1 MLLFVKLCSTAPL
14 PLSLI
19 FGVQVAFVIAPIIMP
34 ELLVMLIKST
44 IARAMVSRL
53 LHSLRDDKN
62 HCGEDGKYDG
72 EVKQAIDCA
81 VRWTRAWAESAVFS
95 SREGILHVRKER
107 DTY

>member
-1 MLLFVKLCSTAPL
+1 MLLFVQLCSTPPL
-14 PLSLI
+14 PFRLL
-19 FGVQVAFVIAPIIMP
+19 FGIRVAFVIASIIMP
-34 ELLVMLIKST
+34 ELLIELTS
-44 IARAMVSRL
+44 ARAMISRL
-53 LHSLRDDKN
+53 LHSLRDHKN

-81 VRWTRAWAESAVFS
+81 VGWTSTWAKSAVFS